1 MAELY
6 SLGIGLVAV
15 DRASAPINNADAA
28 LSTLSGT
35 ATRAAKNIMP
45 SLESAIG
52 SMGSS
57 LASVGNLM
65 GDGATEAGVLAGAFS
80 KATEAAHEMH
90 MVLTGRSLDDD
101 ILRVTAL
108 WGAFTGLVKKT
119 TGALSKA
126 ASAIEGFG
134 DTGISRSIVEME
146 DATQKMA
153 MGMGQGGAAA
163 SGMRN
168 DVLNLVA
175 ATQFSTS
182 EVLGLANGLHNTGQA
197 LGSFS
202 AETQASMIAL
212 NAIFGVTGED
222 IGRMSVLT
230 DQFGGSL
237 QETLDDTA
245 AFQKNFGLPGMFKEL
260 PGIVDF
266 ARESLTKYGDQ
277 VSGGGRAIMAN
288 TQQMAGVYAKAFGT
302 TIAQAVGQAQ
312 ETLTR
317 FMGASKN
324 FRRVFLGL
332 ESDFDPL
339 TKAFQEVGV
348 PIFEVRGLL
357 QNAQTDV
364 LGFATRTRNIL
375 GGLDPFRRSRMIEQL
390 RDELPA
396 ATMALITDTNAY
408 TAAISRQSEAS
419 ERNSILGDAGRQ
431 SFEELS
437 SGMLDT
443 TKELKAMWLNMKEVM
458 KVTLVQTGL
467 LDIMK
472 NIFKKAKDQLVIW
485 NASLKDFVNSDKFQG
500 WVQSVAP
507 ILETLGSKVLLAGT
521 AISEFA
527 GAWGGVA
534 AAIGSGGGVLT
545 ALKLF
550 GKLTGGALP
559 GAGALGGILGKLG
572 GAFKLVGKFAF
583 KTVGKLFPLWNMFSA
598 VSTAFK
604 DMGEVMGDP
613 GASGMEK
620 LQALLRGTLKGV
632 ASFFDGMLMGLP
644 SMLLDKFFPDL
655 ERKFDVG
662 IAGLFSGFGDV
673 DIGEAASKMW
683 DDFMRWTAVKLGG
696 LSTWIKEKL
705 PEWKPMLMSWGKSIG
720 GAVGGLTKMLFE
732 GLWWAV
738 KNLNVVSLS
747 MGFIDIMKNMFGEAG
762 PGVAADAQSTI
773 GDVLLDMFM
782 STGQLINSAVLGM
795 LDGFLGAF
803 GSSFDEAVIQTQLAW
818 LIIKNSTREVWV
830 SMKEMVMGAV
840 DSMILT
846 VGDIV
851 FGLQVA
857 WARVAGVTQKAWEGI
872 GNTIKGVI
880 NSFIIS
886 PINAMVDGVAQAFG
900 QMMKAIID
908 PIRNT
913 FRTMPA
919 IMRRNIPGFSAIND
933 QLNGMSSA
941 ANEMSTATANVV
953 PSLSHLD
960 ETGFAARMAEIDAQ
974 TTSASTSIVGQ
985 ADALGTLIAAQRR
998 GRVESAALETEAN
1011 SQEETRLG
1019 QALTGLKVAR
1029 EANDQRG
1036 RDARA
1041 FQSASQAGYD
1051 AIFAGLRRDAAGKL
1065 TERQTAT
1072 AQRSLTS
1079 ALDES
1084 LRSITTRV
1092 REGALNTS
1100 QAEVEF
1106 QRASSAAIARVI
1118 RESQAANAAE
1128 AAQRRGANVRPG
1140 DAAARANAPQFV
1152 GARIDPAMWQQVMA
1166 SARTSGGSVQQVDV
1180 NFRGGSGL
1188 GRALSNDA
1196 RVIAGSNP

>member
-35 ATRAAKNIMP
+35 ATRAAKNVMP
-45 SLESAIG
+45 SFESAIG

-65 GDGATEAGVLAGAFS
+65 GGGATEAGVLAGAFS

-90 MVLTGRSLDDD
+90 MVLTGRSLDKD
-101 ILRVTAL
+101 IISVTAL
-108 WGAFTGLVKKT
+108 WGAFTGLVKST
-119 TGALSKA
+119 TGALGKA

-134 DTGISRSIVEME
+134 DTGISKSIVEME

-163 SGMRN
+163 SGMRD

-175 ATQFSTS
+175 STQFSTS

-266 ARESLTKYGDQ
+266 ARESLTKYGAE

-302 TIAQAVGQAQ
+302 TIAQAVSQAQ
-312 ETLTR
+312 ETLGR

-324 FRRVFLGL
+324 FKRVFLGL
-332 ESDFDPL
+332 DSDFDPL

-357 QNAQTDV
+357 SNAQTDV

-396 ATMALITDTNAY
+396 ATMALITDTKAY
-408 TAAISRQSEAS
+408 TNALNTQSEATA
-419 ERNSILGDAGRQ
+419 RNAILGDAGRK

-472 NIFKKAKDQLVIW
+472 NVFKKSKDQLVVW
-485 NASLKDFVNSDKFQG
+485 NASLKDFVKSDKFQG
-500 WVQSVAP
+500 WVQAVAP
-507 ILETLGSKVLLAGT
+507 FLERLGTKVLLAGT
-521 AISEFA
+521 AINEFA

-534 AAIGSGGGVLT
+534 AAIGTGGGVLT

-559 GAGALGGILGKLG
+559 GATAMGGILGKLG
-572 GAFKLVGKFAF
+572 GAFKFVGLGAA
-583 KTVGKLFPLWNMFSA
+583 KTVGKLFPLFNMFSA

-613 GASGMEK
+613 SASGMEK

-632 ASFFDGMLMGLP
+632 AKFFDGLLMGLP
-644 SMLLDKFFPDL
+644 SMLLGKFFPDL
-655 ERKFDVG
+655 ERQFDQG
-662 IAGLFSGFGDV
+662 IAGLFSGLGDGGMEET
-673 DIGEAASKMW
+673 ISRLW
-683 DDFMRWTAVKLGG
+683 DDFMRWSAEKLGG

-720 GAVGGLTKMLFE
+720 GAIGGLTKMLFE

-738 KNLNVVSLS
+738 KNLNVVALG
-747 MGFIDIMKNMFGEAG
+747 MKFVEVMKNMFGDAG

-782 STGQLINSAVLGM
+782 STGTLIKEAVIGL

-803 GSSFDEAVIQTQLAW
+803 GSSFKEAQIGLQITW
-818 LIIKNSTREVWV
+818 NLIEGFITTSFV
-830 SMKEMVMGAV
+830 SMGNAVWTYLVDPIRTAATHIGGALARIFIKIEGAGRFAWAAIE
-840 DSMILT
+840 DAFRGNFSGLKIY
-846 VGDIV
+846 
-851 FGLQVA
+851 GLQVA
-857 WARVAGVTQKAWEGI
+857 RDLISMLMEIPKALI
-872 GNTIKGVI
+872 
-880 NSFIIS
+880 
-886 PINAMVDGVAQAFG
+886 
-900 QMMKAIID
+900 
-908 PIRNT
+908 
-913 FRTMPA
+913 
-919 IMRRNIPGFSAIND
+919 
-933 QLNGMSSA
+933 
-941 ANEMSTATANVV
+941 
-953 PSLSHLD
+953 
-960 ETGFAARMAEIDAQ
+960 
-974 TTSASTSIVGQ
+974 SASK
-985 ADALGTLIAAQRR
+985 
-998 GRVESAALETEAN
+998 AALEAMQKIPGVNMSGPIGQLDAMSSRLNANTQQFDDMIAADQRALKSRNSATNGVVEWQTGALAASEALTASSLKSITDTAVARTSLLKDTEA
-1011 SQEETRLG
+1011 RF
-1019 QALTGLKVAR
+1019 ALERTGLELQLSGAAAER
-1029 EANDQRG
+1029 EIGTKRG

-1041 FQSASQAGYD
+1041 FQTASQAGYD
-1051 AIFAGLRRDAAGKL
+1051 AIFSNMRRDTAGQL
-1065 TERQTAT
+1065 TERQQAT

-1092 REGALNTS
+1092 RDGAINTS
-1100 QAEVEF
+1100 RAEVEF
-1106 QRASSAAIARVI
+1106 QKASAAAVERVI
-1118 RESQAANAAE
+1118 RETKAAGDAE
-1128 AAQRRGANVRPG
+1128 RQRRRGVSPG
-1140 DAAARANAPQFV
+1140 DAAKRANTTQFV
-1152 GARIDPAMWQQVMA
+1152 GARIDPAMWQQFIA
-1166 SARTSGGSVQQVDV
+1166 NARVTGQRVQQVDV

-1188 GRALSNDA
+1188 GRALSQDA
-1196 RVIAGSNP
+1196 RTTAASNP